1 MAWAIKKCHTF
12 LAGIDQFT
20 VITNHNPLIPILNTH
35 HLDEIENPQL
45 QRLQTRIMAYKFT
58 ARWQKGS
65 QHEATDALSRFPHS
79 SPNSDDELAEQEIE
93 VADSQEQAH
102 QAMSL
107 AQVRASTLPEP
118 SHENLHLQELRQH
131 TDKDLEYQAL
141 KKTVLHGFPNT
152 KAELQASLKKF
163 WSIKDHLSI
172 DDDFIIYGCR
182 LFIPTSLRPTILSRL
197 HEAHQGI
204 ARSQA
209 RARLTLHWPNIDQDI
224 EDYVRGCR
232 HCQDHLPS
240 QPKEPLMLK
249 SLPERPFQ
257 QITVDFASHAGHNF
271 LIIVDC
277 KTDWPDIIEVGK
289 DMTATKLS
297 ASLRD
302 HFCRT
307 AVPDLIWSD
316 GGPQFTSQHLATF
329 LRDWGVSHKV
339 SSPTTLKTTARP
351 KQQSNL

>member
-1 MAWAIKKCHTF
+1 
-12 LAGIDQFT
+12 
-20 VITNHNPLIPILNTH
+20 
-35 HLDEIENPQL
+35 
-45 QRLQTRIMAYKFT
+45 
-58 ARWQKGS
+58 
-65 QHEATDALSRFPHS
+65 
-79 SPNSDDELAEQEIE
+79 
-93 VADSQEQAH
+93 
-102 QAMSL
+102 MSL
-107 AQVRASTLPEP
+107 AQVRASTIPEP

-131 TDKDLEYQAL
+131 TDKDPEYQAL
-141 KKTVLHGFPNT
+141 KETILHGFPNT

-172 DDDFIIYGCR
+172 NDDFIVYGCR

-209 RARLTLHWPNIDQDI
+209 RARLTLYWPNIDQDI
-224 EDYVRGCR
+224 EDYVRGCK

-257 QITVDFASHAGHNF
+257 QIAADFASHAGHNF

-289 DMTATKLS
+289 DMMAMKLS

-329 LRDWGVSHKV
+329 LRDWGVSHEV
-339 SSPTTLKTTARP
+339 SSPHYP
-351 KQQSNL
+351 QSNGKAEARVKSMKKLISAAWTGRSVDWTKLSRALLQYRNTPTRKDGISPAQKLFGHPVQDTLPAHW